1 MPTIL
6 PHAVAGAAI
15 AKILASCS
23 RKRELTLIAAAC
35 AMLPDADSI
44 GFRLGI
50 HYGDFWG
57 HRGFT
62 HSLLFAGVVAVG
74 VMAALWNK
82 TKAGE
87 VLQTVLC
94 IFVATISHGVL
105 DAFTNGGLGVAFL
118 SPFDKTRY
126 FFPLTPIKV
135 SPLSAK
141 AFLTQRGVSV
151 LASEMAWVWC
161 PAIVMTVA

>member
-15 AKILASCS
+15 AQILAPCS

-62 HSLLFAGVVAVG
+62 HSLLFACVVALG

-82 TKAGE
+82 TQAAQ
-87 VLQTVLC
+87 VLQTGLC
-94 IFVATISHGVL
+94 TRTATS
-105 DAFTNGGLGVAFL
+105 
-118 SPFDKTRY
+118 
-126 FFPLTPIKV
+126 
-135 SPLSAK
+135 
-141 AFLTQRGVSV
+141 
-151 LASEMAWVWC
+151 
-161 PAIVMTVA
+161 